1 MRKLRDEFR
10 TQKSEVMES
19 MMNLQ
24 QAISPLTEPDN
35 EYRMSAAADL
45 WSTIENLE
53 ITLSKIKEEAY
64 RIGAEAEED
73 SQADI
78 KH

>member
-24 QAISPLTEPDN
+24 QAISPLTEPDTD
-35 EYRMSAAADL
+35 YRMSAASRLWESIEDL
-45 WSTIENLE
+45 EM
-53 ITLSKIKEEAY
+53 TLAKIKEEAY

-73 SQADI
+73 SQAEI